1 MLEKYELVKEDLN
14 KLQNILN
21 EAKQDYSEDR
31 ADKEDIQKN
40 TNTIQRKIEKIRA
53 SYFPR

>member
-14 KLQNILN
+14 KLQNVLN

-31 ADKEDIQKN
+31 ECFLKS
-40 TNTIQRKIEKIRA
+40 KIFNEFRRSKSIK
-53 SYFPR
+53 YFYYLC